1 MKHLNCS
8 IRIHDGLHYLFKL
21 KLSLNTSFGFMLFP
35 FLPAGGKTN
44 CWIFLHPAADL
55 LGLEQLPVKF
65 LLVDHLP
72 PASQS
77 LQFTEQSSQP
87 AVLQL
92 QLVDFFLL
100 NITGMKVVH
109 SPILFSTAL
118 FNCLHIK
125 TFCTFNCVRV
135 SPSSSLVQPYL
146 FLSLMILSTPSPRA
160 LFTITLTS
168 RSICRGYS
176 SSLAWKPTSNK
187 SLRNQNVR
195 YDKIT
200 LVHAFQQ

>member
-1 MKHLNCS
+1 
-8 IRIHDGLHYLFKL
+8 
-21 KLSLNTSFGFMLFP
+21 MLFP
-35 FLPAGGKTN
+35 FTWWPHVPSLQEVKLISD
-44 CWIFLHPAADL
+44 CWIFLHPAANL

-100 NITGMKVVH
+100 KITQVWKWYN
-109 SPILFSTAL
+109 SQIIFNTSAL

-125 TFCTFNCVRV
+125 TFRTFNCVRA
-135 SPSSSLVQPYL
+135 SPSLSLVQPYL

-160 LFTITLTS
+160 LFTITLMS
-168 RSICRGYS
+168 CLICRGYS
-176 SSLAWKPTSNK
+176 SSLAWKPNKITKQVFNK
-187 SLRNQNVR
+187 SKCEIWQNNTCLCISGI
-195 YDKIT
+195 KN
-200 LVHAFQQ
+200 